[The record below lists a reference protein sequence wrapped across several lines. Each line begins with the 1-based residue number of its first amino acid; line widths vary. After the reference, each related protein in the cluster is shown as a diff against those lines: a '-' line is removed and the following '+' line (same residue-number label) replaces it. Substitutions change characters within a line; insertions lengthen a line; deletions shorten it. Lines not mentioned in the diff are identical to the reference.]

1 MIGSSRPVIYSMAM
15 FQAIK
20 VGPIE
25 NDEVWLCPVKNW
37 VKGSGHRE
45 EERRGEEKL

>member
-1 MIGSSRPVIYSMAM
+1 MISYSRPVIYSMAM

-20 VGPIE
+20 AGPIE
-25 NDEVWLCPVKNW
+25 NNEVWLCPVKNR

-45 EERRGEEKL
+45 EKL